1 LKRIRIHSLRLQ
13 NFRNYEKLDCVFD
26 EHVNVITGLNG
37 AGKTSILDAIY
48 YLSNGKSYFSHLD
61 SHIYRKSADYFN
73 LRSTHFIGDDKFE
86 ISIVSG
92 AEVSKQ
98 IKVDEKQMKSI
109 VEYVGRFPA
118 FMIAPKDI
126 LILVESSVE
135 RRKIIDKTISQ
146 VDPLYFKNLI
156 EYNKLLKQR
165 NAALKGF
172 LKSGRQDFLMLDAID
187 GRMEEP
193 AVYIY
198 EARKNYL
205 QEITPSIQALYD
217 RLSDNSESVSISY
230 KSNLDKNSLREL
242 FQEYRQR
249 DLIMAKTHQG
259 IHRDDIKIN
268 LDGLDIRKIGSQ
280 GQLKSA
286 IIAIKLAQVEWVRG
300 KTSKAALILLD
311 DIFDKLDSTRVM
323 NLLDI
328 CASQLN
334 AQIFISDTESERVN
348 TSLDALKLNYSHY
361 KIKDAKILNG
371 G

>member
-1 LKRIRIHSLRLQ
+1 MKRIRIHSLRLQ

-135 RRKIIDKTISQ
+135 RRKVAVTKTHAIHAFTPPVKVINTVGAGDST
-146 VDPLYFKNLI
+146 I
-156 EYNKLLKQR
+156 
-165 NAALKGF
+165 AGF
-172 LKSGRQDFLMLDAID
+172 LS
-187 GRMEEP
+187 
-193 AVYIY
+193 AV
-198 EARKNYL
+198 E
-205 QEITPSIQALYD
+205 
-217 RLSDNSESVSISY
+217 
-230 KSNLDKNSLREL
+230 
-242 FQEYRQR
+242 
-249 DLIMAKTHQG
+249 
-259 IHRDDIKIN
+259 
-268 LDGLDIRKIGSQ
+268 
-280 GQLKSA
+280 
-286 IIAIKLAQVEWVRG
+286 
-300 KTSKAALILLD
+300 
-311 DIFDKLDSTRVM
+311 
-323 NLLDI
+323 
-328 CASQLN
+328 
-334 AQIFISDTESERVN
+334 
-348 TSLDALKLNYSHY
+348 
-361 KIKDAKILNG
+361 
-371 G
+371 